1 MSGTLTSFGRSRVW
15 KGEGHPFSVPA
26 GASSLSG
33 PHCNRDLFPSS
44 RPYSARCLPSSVKS
58 FRQTHFFRWPSFSG
72 TDDTH
77 TRPGCFAWHPARGWH
92 STPVTS
98 LSLPLNTR
106 QREGGS
112 TRTKVTAG
120 FQYVNPIPHSPGWLH
135 RLLLASRPLF
145 PCQKGSYHSASALGT
160 NGTTA
165 CLEAGGWPT

>member
-1 MSGTLTSFGRSRVW
+1 MRGIPSQGQLG
-15 KGEGHPFSVPA
+15 PP
-26 GASSLSG
+26 LSG

-44 RPYSARCLPSSVKS
+44 RPYLARCLPSSVKS

-120 FQYVNPIPHSPGWLH
+120 FQYVTPIPLSPGWLH
-135 RLLLASRPLF
+135 RLLLAPRPLF
-145 PCQKGSYHSASALGT
+145 PCQKGSYHSAS
-160 NGTTA
+160 
-165 CLEAGGWPT
+165 

>member
-1 MSGTLTSFGRSRVW
+1 MRVIPSRCQL
-15 KGEGHPFSVPA
+15 GPP
-26 GASSLSG
+26 LSG
-33 PHCNRDLFPSS
+33 PHCNRDLFQSS
-44 RPYSARCLPSSVKS
+44 RPYPARCLPSSVKS

-112 TRTKVTAG
+112 TRTKVTAS
-120 FQYVNPIPHSPGWLH
+120 FQYVNPISLAQDGFR
-135 RLLLASRPLF
+135 RLLLAPGFCF
-145 PCQKGSYHSASALGT
+145 PARRARIIQPVSLEQMGQKPA
-160 NGTTA
+160 
-165 CLEAGGWPT
+165 

>member
-15 KGEGHPFSVPA
+15 IGEAHPFSVPA
-26 GASSLSG
+26 GAFSLWSSLQQRFILVFPPLSG
-33 PHCNRDLFPSS
+33 KVPPFLCQVFPPDSLLSGRPSS
-44 RPYSARCLPSSVKS
+44 
-58 FRQTHFFRWPSFSG
+58 SG

-98 LSLPLNTR
+98 LSLPLNAR

-120 FQYVNPIPHSPGWLH
+120 FQYENPIPLSPGWLC
-135 RLLLASRPLF
+135 RLLLAPGFHF
-145 PCQKGSYHSASALGT
+145 PCQKGSYHSA
-160 NGTTA
+160 
-165 CLEAGGWPT
+165 C